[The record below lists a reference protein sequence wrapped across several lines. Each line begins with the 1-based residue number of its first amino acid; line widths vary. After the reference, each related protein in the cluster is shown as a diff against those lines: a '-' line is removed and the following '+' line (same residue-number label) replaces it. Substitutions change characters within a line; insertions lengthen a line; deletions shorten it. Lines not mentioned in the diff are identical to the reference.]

1 MSEALL
7 LSLIQKLDINYGE
20 DTRIKEQME
29 MVIKEMREIV
39 DIVRDE
45 KLEEGRTLN
54 FLVYDLVDVAE
65 DALHLSKQNDGH
77 YWKYDSIHS
86 WIGEIKE
93 RMLKLGD
100 DGANINMRSSE
111 NVDDDKYVVGMEE
124 QMEMLIRTR
133 IIGGEGYWKALLIKG
148 MSGIGKTTLA
158 REIYNHPTVVERFER
173 RRLWVSNVT
182 HFTIKELLIK
192 LIQQVEDPES
202 LHTSSLLE
210 NMDNQSLRDML
221 RQHLRGMQYL
231 IVLDDV
237 PKQMHL
243 KSFWA
248 HLPQEFNGSRL
259 LLTSHT
265 AEVDIHIF
273 DVHEM
278 RFLDSDK
285 SWELFFTTINHGN
298 KLTGEHKFPKSL
310 EHMGKQ
316 MLRKCDGLPLAI
328 KEVGKQLLE
337 KKLTSGSEW
346 EQLLELV
353 DFGSTLKLL
362 EPFYNK
368 LDPKLDSC
376 FMSMS
381 FFKEYATLRAEK
393 LIEIWVAGG
402 MAASRYDSKNSY
414 LQGLISESVINVK
427 DKPTEYHMNAV
438 LHLLSIQKAEEKL
451 GFEILRNNGNNRPF
465 ESPRHHRVII
475 CSRDKFNY
483 STDQDK
489 HLVSLFFH
497 GGGYFDTSPSY
508 WKSFEQKLRILDLED
523 FGLKILP
530 ETIGALME
538 LRYLGLRNNYIKE
551 LPQLLRCLKKLE
563 VLDIALNFMV
573 EVPDIIWE
581 MDSLVHLYMSDVIC
595 PKPLKIDALTYI
607 ETLTYVSVDNWTYG
621 LSRFKEME
629 FLKKLGIEGL
639 DGNSDVSKLFV
650 SLADMEYLRHLIL
663 RGYRFRN
670 MPCLDY
676 LGILHNVRT
685 LKLDGL
691 LARLPTNLPPYIE
704 SLTLIDSC
712 LDKDPMPLL
721 EKLLNLSYLKL
732 RNAYTGQQI
741 VILDDGFPHLRV
753 LCIEELWNLR
763 YVQCGKDAMDWLEK
777 LEIHDCPYLDTL
789 PETIMSSCLVEIKMV
804 TTKSIAAKIR
814 KSDFMSEIEV
824 VNINP

>member
-1 MSEALL
+1 MAEGLL
-7 LSLIQKLDINYGE
+7 LSVMHKLDMNYQKDTKTKE
-20 DTRIKEQME
+20 DIKEQME

-39 DIVRDE
+39 DIVRDK
-45 KLEEGRTLN
+45 KLEEGKTLN
-54 FLVYDLVDVAE
+54 FMVSDLVDVAE
-65 DALHLSKQNDGH
+65 DAVDIFKQNDGH
-77 YWKYDSIHS
+77 TWKYDSIHS
-86 WIGEIKE
+86 WIGEMKE

-100 DGANINMRSSE
+100 DGANINMRSSQNDE
-111 NVDDDKYVVGMEE
+111 DDKYVVGLEE
-124 QMEMLIRTR
+124 QMEMLLRTK
-133 IIGGEGYWKALLIKG
+133 IIGGEDYNRIVLIKG

-158 REIYNHPTVVERFER
+158 REIYNHPTIVERFK

-192 LIQQVEDPES
+192 LIQQLEDP
-202 LHTSSLLE
+202 HTSSSLE

-221 RQHLRGMQYL
+221 RQHLLGTRYL

-237 PKQMHL
+237 PKQIRL
-243 KSFWA
+243 KSFWEA
-248 HLPQEFNGSRL
+248 LPEEFNGSRL

-265 AEVDIHIF
+265 TQLDILRYYDH
-273 DVHEM
+273 VHEM
-278 RFLDSDK
+278 KPLDSEK
-285 SWELFFTTINHGN
+285 SWQLFFKTINHGN

-310 EHMGKQ
+310 EYKGKQ

-346 EQLLELV
+346 EQLLESV

-362 EPFYNK
+362 EPFYHK
-368 LDPKLDSC
+368 LDPELDS
-376 FMSMS
+376 FFLSLS

-393 LIEIWVAGG
+393 LTRIWVAGG
-402 MAASRYDSKNSY
+402 LVSRFNSGKSY
-414 LQGLISESVINVK
+414 LEGLIRESVIDVK
-427 DKPTEYHMNAV
+427 DKPTEYRMNAV
-438 LHLLSIQKAEEKL
+438 LHMLSIQKAEEKL
-451 GFEILRNNGNNRPF
+451 GFEILRNNGNNRLF
-465 ESPRHHRVII
+465 QSPRHHRVII

-483 STDQDK
+483 STDQDN

-508 WKSFEQKLRILDLED
+508 WKCFEQQLRILDLED

-551 LPQLLRCLKKLE
+551 LPQSLGCLKELE

-607 ETLTYVSVDNWTYG
+607 EILTYVSVDNWTYELSG
-621 LSRFKEME
+621 LIELRYLE
-629 FLKKLGIEGL
+629 KLGIEGL
-639 DGNSDVSKLFV
+639 VGNSDVSKLFA
-650 SLADMEYLRHLIL
+650 SLADLKRLEDLIL
-663 RGYRFRN
+663 RGYCFRS
-670 MPCLDY
+670 MPCLDD
-676 LGILHNVRT
+676 LGILHNLET

-691 LARLPTNLPPYIE
+691 LARLPTNLPPKIE

-721 EKLLNLSYLKL
+721 EKLLKLSYLKL
-732 RNAYTGQQI
+732 RNAYAGQQI
-741 VILDDGFPHLRV
+741 VILDDGFSRLRV

-777 LEIHDCPYLDTL
+777 LEIHDCPNLDTL
-789 PETIMSSCLVEIKMV
+789 P
-804 TTKSIAAKIR
+804 
-814 KSDFMSEIEV
+814 
-824 VNINP
+824 